1 MLSMTNF
8 TVIGR
13 HYKSTPFLKKILSL
27 FFSHLIYICGR
38 CIKRWITNMCIVCC
52 TDVLSIKNVLLV
64 RGLDVLLNYFFLSKS
79 FTYVD
84 KACCLAMFRVHRE
97 IWAMKPTCS
106 FQSIWMVL
114 YWTTLT
120 SCCPE
125 RNSIQHLTFCKYSVR
140 SVHWLD

>member
-64 RGLDVLLNYFFLSKS
+64 RGLNVLLNYFFSQKVTS
-79 FTYVD
+79 F
-84 KACCLAMFRVHRE
+84 
-97 IWAMKPTCS
+97 
-106 FQSIWMVL
+106 
-114 YWTTLT
+114 
-120 SCCPE
+120 
-125 RNSIQHLTFCKYSVR
+125 
-140 SVHWLD
+140 